1 MIGFDILNN
10 KSLISN
16 GKDEFVRIYDIETGN
31 NEFELEIESLSF
43 CPPCVYHS
51 SSSIW
56 CYYVKKI

>member
-51 SSSIW
+51 SSSI
-56 CYYVKKI
+56 

>member
-31 NEFELEIESLSF
+31 KEFELEVELLSF
-43 CPPCVYHS
+43 CPPSVYHS
-51 SSSIW
+51 SRI
-56 CYYVKKI
+56 CKYI